1 MRKATSAVD
10 YANMRDKDVEKPAD
24 AESGFGDMES
34 DTPEANP
41 KVDLSPDGKCTC
53 CPYGYH
59 IDLDF
64 LKYCDDI
71 SKGSNIPK
79 IVRPRKP
86 KSPGGPAPM
95 DFRANTLP
103 RGFYLNSQQSNL
115 PKHASVVPSS
125 PISPLSVN
133 TSLSSANNSIPETTT
148 TTATTTKQTVTD
160 PRENASSVYGYNS
173 STRRPS
179 LPGDLPIPFTSP
191 NSNSVFTMPAALATQ
206 SNSGSSS
213 SLSSQLST
221 QSSSGQFSPHSEMSG
236 DTKHSMGV
244 QTPASLLSPGSSS
257 RGSGAS
263 TPQPP
268 AVSSAMLQG
277 IREQIAASL
286 KRIKVLEEQ
295 VKEIPVLQVKI
306 SVLKEEKRLLVMQL
320 KSKNGEQ
327 NLKPEDTD
335 NKQGKQDGDKDGTK
349 RLHRRSLSTGS
360 FQMLEQQWKEQQAEQ
375 EKQKASKDA
384 PAPSEKNSTAKKPKV
399 PPPVPPRSFRSVSV
413 GDTTS
418 LSDIVCYNSALRTTT
433 DVGTNTT
440 VPSRDI
446 GVSYSPRMRHV
457 GVGISNDLLQQELG
471 IVENQKCNTAV
482 VETSEVGVGVSVEQR
497 AVAVGNHTE
506 LRDVGMTTEP
516 EVVKKQKTKH
526 ATRSIGVIVD
536 IPETK
541 DVRTV
546 GVGNGSVSEQQKPQV
561 ETASASTNTPVVNTI
576 DKVTNTVAVNLKTV
590 AVGNFSV
597 KDVLCDRCADV
608 KTKTVAVGVC
618 SIKDTICDRCNNMES
633 KTVGVG
639 RCTINDTVCDKCSN
653 LKTRSIGCTTLANW
667 NQKSVSVLAKVE
679 QTDASTGD
687 DSVLEETVDSGKD
700 QTETKDIG
708 VGEDSIFPLEEVKPP
723 VLIQEEKTV
732 NIVSFATA
740 ARPPLEIVESSSSDE
755 VEDEDDMIPPLQQ
768 ASIIKTTEPQV
779 AEVQPVRHVVR
790 ETVVRE
796 TVVTVTP
803 QDGYEELDGEVKHKE
818 EEEKESLEAVD
829 GFENKHALSPGSS
842 PAISNLRPLRSC
854 LKGKHSTKKVNIKKE
869 IQFVGVNGNGH
880 DESSSDDSSS
890 EESSED
896 ETDDE
901 DSSSSESES
910 SDEGGYNCELG
921 KVIKKGKE
929 DQGKKDVK
937 TISSSEIICEDIKE
951 TDQLVS
957 RELKET
963 HELSEELQEAC
974 GVLEKHVT
982 TPKSV
987 PPRELMMAMN
997 TIQHEWMKA
1006 GAQKTSDVQVVRDY
1020 LAAFEQMATG
1030 VLGKIVNLADGN
1042 GNTALHYSVSHS
1054 NFDIV
1059 EILLETGQCEV
1070 NKQNKAGYTAIMLA
1084 SLAKLQ
1090 GDRQME
1096 VVKKLFQAGDV
1107 NIRATQA
1114 GQTALMLAVSHG
1126 RQEIV
1131 KMLIEAGAEVNLQD
1145 EDGSTALMC
1154 ASEHGHLEIVKLL
1167 LAQPGCDATITDNDD
1182 STALSIAMEAGHRDI
1197 GVLLYAQV
1205 NMGKTAPG
1213 GGKGRRLSPSPTRRK
1228 SP

>member
-1 MRKATSAVD
+1 MRKGASTVD
-10 YANMRDKDVEKPAD
+10 YATMRDKDIEKPAD

-41 KVDLSPDGKCTC
+41 KVDLSPDGKCSC

-86 KSPGGPAPM
+86 KSPGGPLSPAM
-95 DFRANTLP
+95 DYRANTLP

-115 PKHASVVPSS
+115 PRHAPVVPSS

-133 TSLSSANNSIPETTT
+133 TSLSSAINSIPETVKE
-148 TTATTTKQTVTD
+148 TTATKQTVPD

-191 NSNSVFTMPAALATQ
+191 NSNSVFTMPAALANQ

-236 DTKHSMGV
+236 DTKHSLGV

-306 SVLKEEKRLLVMQL
+306 SVLKEEKRLLMMQL

-327 NLKPEDTD
+327 NLKPEDT
-335 NKQGKQDGDKDGTK
+335 NKREKRDDDKDSTK

-375 EKQKASKDA
+375 EKQKPSKGA
-384 PAPSEKNSTAKKPKV
+384 PEPSEKNGTAKKAKV

-418 LSDIVCYNSALRTTT
+418 LSDIVCYNSALRTSVN
-433 DVGTNTT
+433 VGTNTT
-440 VPSRDI
+440 VPSRDV
-446 GVSYSPRMRHV
+446 GVGYSPRMRHV

-506 LRDVGMTTEP
+506 SRDVGMTTEP

-546 GVGNGSVSEQQKPQV
+546 GVGSGSISEQEKPLA
-561 ETASASTNTPVVNTI
+561 ETASVSTNTPTVNTI

-597 KDVLCDRCADV
+597 KDLLCDRCADV
-608 KTKTVAVGVC
+608 KTKTVAVGAC

-639 RCTINDTVCDKCSN
+639 RCTINDTVCDKCTN
-653 LKTRSIGCTTLANW
+653 LKTRSIGCATLANW

-679 QTDASTGD
+679 QSDVGTGD
-687 DSVLEETVDSGKD
+687 SSVLEETDSGKD

-708 VGEDSIFPLEEVKPP
+708 VGEDSIFPLEDVKLP
-723 VLIQEEKTV
+723 VQTQVQETV
-732 NIVSFATA
+732 SIVSSPTES
-740 ARPPLEIVESSSSDE
+740 RPPLEIIESSSSDE
-755 VEDEDDMIPPLQQ
+755 VEDEDMIPPLQQ

-779 AEVQPVRHVVR
+779 AEVQPVHRVVR

-796 TVVTVTP
+796 TVVTVTS
-803 QDGYEELDGEVKHKE
+803 QDGYEELDGEVKEKKE

-929 DQGKKDVK
+929 EQGKKDVK

-951 TDQLVS
+951 A
-957 RELKET
+957 

-1006 GAQKTSDVQVVRDY
+1006 GAQKTSDVHVVRDY
-1020 LAAFEQMATG
+1020 LAAFEQMASG
-1030 VLGKIVNLADGN
+1030 VIGKIVNLADGN

-1096 VVKKLFQAGDV
+1096 VVKKLFQSGDV

-1131 KMLIEAGAEVNLQD
+1131 KMLIDAGAEVNLQD

>member
-1 MRKATSAVD
+1 MRKGASTVD
-10 YANMRDKDVEKPAD
+10 YATMRDKDIEKPAD

-41 KVDLSPDGKCTC
+41 KVDLSPDGKCSC

-86 KSPGGPAPM
+86 KSPGGPLSPAM
-95 DFRANTLP
+95 DYRANTLP

-115 PKHASVVPSS
+115 PRHAPVVPSS

-133 TSLSSANNSIPETTT
+133 TSLSSAINSIPETVKET
-148 TTATTTKQTVTD
+148 TTTKQTVPD

-191 NSNSVFTMPAALATQ
+191 NSNSVFTMPAALANQ

-236 DTKHSMGV
+236 DTKHSLGV

-306 SVLKEEKRLLVMQL
+306 SVLKEEKRLLMMQL

-327 NLKPEDTD
+327 NLKPEDT
-335 NKQGKQDGDKDGTK
+335 NKREKRDDDKDGTK

-375 EKQKASKDA
+375 EKQKPSKGA
-384 PAPSEKNSTAKKPKV
+384 PEPPEKNGTAKKAKV

-418 LSDIVCYNSALRTTT
+418 LSDIVCYNSALRTSVN
-433 DVGTNTT
+433 VGTNTM
-440 VPSRDI
+440 VPSRDV
-446 GVSYSPRMRHV
+446 GVGYSPRMRHV

-506 LRDVGMTTEP
+506 SRDVGMTTEP

-546 GVGNGSVSEQQKPQV
+546 GVGSGSVTEQEKPHA
-561 ETASASTNTPVVNTI
+561 ETASVSTNTPTVNTI

-597 KDVLCDRCADV
+597 KDLLCDRCADV
-608 KTKTVAVGVC
+608 KTKTVAVGAC

-639 RCTINDTVCDKCSN
+639 HCTINDTVCDKCTN
-653 LKTRSIGCTTLANW
+653 LKTRSIGCATLANW

-679 QTDASTGD
+679 QSDAGTGD
-687 DSVLEETVDSGKD
+687 SSVLEETDSGKD

-708 VGEDSIFPLEEVKPP
+708 VGEDSIFPLEDVKLP
-723 VLIQEEKTV
+723 VQTQVQETV
-732 NIVSFATA
+732 SIVSSPTES
-740 ARPPLEIVESSSSDE
+740 RPPLEIVESSSSDE
-755 VEDEDDMIPPLQQ
+755 VEDEDMIPPLQQ

-779 AEVQPVRHVVR
+779 AEVQPVHRVVR

-796 TVVTVTP
+796 TVVTVTS
-803 QDGYEELDGEVKHKE
+803 QDGYEELDGEVKEKE

-929 DQGKKDVK
+929 EQGKKDVK

-951 TDQLVS
+951 AGQLVS

-1006 GAQKTSDVQVVRDY
+1006 GAQKTSDVHVVRDY
-1020 LAAFEQMATG
+1020 LAAFEQMASG
-1030 VLGKIVNLADGN
+1030 VIGKIVNLADGN

-1096 VVKKLFQAGDV
+1096 VVKKLFQSGDV

-1131 KMLIEAGAEVNLQD
+1131 KMLIDAGAEVNLQD
-1145 EDGSTALMC
+1145 E
-1154 ASEHGHLEIVKLL
+1154 
-1167 LAQPGCDATITDNDD
+1167 DD

>member
-1 MRKATSAVD
+1 MRKGASTVD
-10 YANMRDKDVEKPAD
+10 YATMRDKDIEKPAD

-41 KVDLSPDGKCTC
+41 KVDLSPDGKCSC

-86 KSPGGPAPM
+86 KSPGGPLSPAM
-95 DFRANTLP
+95 DYRANTLP

-115 PKHASVVPSS
+115 PRHAPVVPSS

-133 TSLSSANNSIPETTT
+133 TSLSSAINSIPETVKET
-148 TTATTTKQTVTD
+148 TTTKQTVPD

-191 NSNSVFTMPAALATQ
+191 NSNSVFTMPAALANQ

-236 DTKHSMGV
+236 DTKHSLGV

-306 SVLKEEKRLLVMQL
+306 SVLKEEKRLLMMQL

-327 NLKPEDTD
+327 NLKPEDT
-335 NKQGKQDGDKDGTK
+335 NKREKRDDDKDGTK

-375 EKQKASKDA
+375 EKQKPSKGA
-384 PAPSEKNSTAKKPKV
+384 PEPPEKNGTAKKAKV

-418 LSDIVCYNSALRTTT
+418 LSDIVCYNSALRTSVN
-433 DVGTNTT
+433 VGTNTM
-440 VPSRDI
+440 VPSRDV
-446 GVSYSPRMRHV
+446 GVGYSPRMRHV

-506 LRDVGMTTEP
+506 SRDVGMTTEP

-546 GVGNGSVSEQQKPQV
+546 GVGSGSVTEQEKPHA
-561 ETASASTNTPVVNTI
+561 ETASVSTNTPTVNTI

-597 KDVLCDRCADV
+597 KDLLCDRCADV
-608 KTKTVAVGVC
+608 KTKTVAVGAC

-639 RCTINDTVCDKCSN
+639 HCTINDTVCDKCTN
-653 LKTRSIGCTTLANW
+653 LKTRSIGCATLANW

-679 QTDASTGD
+679 QSDAGTGD
-687 DSVLEETVDSGKD
+687 SSVLEETDSGKD

-708 VGEDSIFPLEEVKPP
+708 VGEDSIFPLEDVKLP
-723 VLIQEEKTV
+723 VQTQVQETV
-732 NIVSFATA
+732 SIVSSPTES
-740 ARPPLEIVESSSSDE
+740 RPPLEIVESSSSDE
-755 VEDEDDMIPPLQQ
+755 VEDEDMIPPLQQ

-779 AEVQPVRHVVR
+779 AEVQPVHRVVR

-796 TVVTVTP
+796 TVVTVTS
-803 QDGYEELDGEVKHKE
+803 QDGYEELDGEVKEKE

-929 DQGKKDVK
+929 EQGKKDVK

-951 TDQLVS
+951 A
-957 RELKET
+957 

-1006 GAQKTSDVQVVRDY
+1006 GAQKTSDVHVVRDY
-1020 LAAFEQMATG
+1020 LAAFEQMASG
-1030 VLGKIVNLADGN
+1030 VIGKIVNLADGN

-1096 VVKKLFQAGDV
+1096 VVKKLFQSGDV

-1131 KMLIEAGAEVNLQD
+1131 KMLIDAGAEVNLQD

>member
-1 MRKATSAVD
+1 MRKGASTVD
-10 YANMRDKDVEKPAD
+10 YATMRDKDIEKPAD

-41 KVDLSPDGKCTC
+41 KVDLSPDGKCSC

-86 KSPGGPAPM
+86 KSPGGPLSPAM
-95 DFRANTLP
+95 DYRANTLP

-115 PKHASVVPSS
+115 PRHAPVVPSS

-133 TSLSSANNSIPETTT
+133 TSLSSAINSIPETVKE
-148 TTATTTKQTVTD
+148 TTATKQTVPD

-191 NSNSVFTMPAALATQ
+191 NSNSVFTMPAALANQ

-236 DTKHSMGV
+236 DTKHSLGV

-306 SVLKEEKRLLVMQL
+306 SVLKEEKRLLMMQL

-327 NLKPEDTD
+327 NLKPEDT
-335 NKQGKQDGDKDGTK
+335 NKREKRDDDKDSTK

-375 EKQKASKDA
+375 EKQKPSKGA
-384 PAPSEKNSTAKKPKV
+384 PEPSEKNGTAKKAKV

-418 LSDIVCYNSALRTTT
+418 LSDIVCYNSALRTSVN
-433 DVGTNTT
+433 VGTNTT
-440 VPSRDI
+440 VPSRDV
-446 GVSYSPRMRHV
+446 GVGYSPRMRHV

-506 LRDVGMTTEP
+506 SRDVGMTTEP

-546 GVGNGSVSEQQKPQV
+546 GVGSGSISEQEKPLA
-561 ETASASTNTPVVNTI
+561 ETASVSTNTPTVNTI

-597 KDVLCDRCADV
+597 KDLLCDRCADV
-608 KTKTVAVGVC
+608 KTKTVAVGAC

-639 RCTINDTVCDKCSN
+639 RCTINDTVCDKCTN
-653 LKTRSIGCTTLANW
+653 LKTRSIGCATLANW

-679 QTDASTGD
+679 QSDVGTGD
-687 DSVLEETVDSGKD
+687 SSVLEETDSGKD

-708 VGEDSIFPLEEVKPP
+708 VGEDSIFPLEDVKLP
-723 VLIQEEKTV
+723 VQTQVQETV
-732 NIVSFATA
+732 SIVSSPTES
-740 ARPPLEIVESSSSDE
+740 RPPLEIIESSSSDE
-755 VEDEDDMIPPLQQ
+755 VEDEDMIPPLQQ

-779 AEVQPVRHVVR
+779 AEVQPVHRVVR

-796 TVVTVTP
+796 TVVTVTS
-803 QDGYEELDGEVKHKE
+803 QDGYEELDGEVKEKKE

-929 DQGKKDVK
+929 EQGKKDVK

-951 TDQLVS
+951 AGQLVS

-1006 GAQKTSDVQVVRDY
+1006 GAQKTSDVHVVRDY
-1020 LAAFEQMATG
+1020 LAAFEQMASG
-1030 VLGKIVNLADGN
+1030 VIGKIVNLADGN

-1096 VVKKLFQAGDV
+1096 VVKKLFQSGDV

-1131 KMLIEAGAEVNLQD
+1131 KMLIDAGAEVNLQD
-1145 EDGSTALMC
+1145 E
-1154 ASEHGHLEIVKLL
+1154 
-1167 LAQPGCDATITDNDD
+1167 DD

>member
-1 MRKATSAVD
+1 MRKATSTVD
-10 YANMRDKDVEKPAD
+10 YATMRDKDVEKPAD

-71 SKGSNIPK
+71 TKGSNIPK

-86 KSPGGPAPM
+86 KSPGGPPAM
-95 DFRANTLP
+95 DYRANTLP
-103 RGFYLNSQQSNL
+103 RGFYLNSQQSGL
-115 PKHASVVPSS
+115 PRHTSVVPPS

-148 TTATTTKQTVTD
+148 ATTMKQTVPD

-191 NSNSVFTMPAALATQ
+191 NSNSVFTMPAALANQ

-221 QSSSGQFSPHSEMSG
+221 QSSSGQFSPHSEMSAG
-236 DTKHSMGV
+236 ETKHSLGV

-263 TPQPP
+263 TPQPS
-268 AVSSAMLQG
+268 VNSAMLQG

-327 NLKPEDTD
+327 NLKPEDTNRREKRD
-335 NKQGKQDGDKDGTK
+335 DDKDGTK

-375 EKQKASKDA
+375 GKQKACKDA
-384 PAPSEKNSTAKKPKV
+384 PEPSEKNGAGKKPKV

-418 LSDIVCYNSALRTTT
+418 LSDIVCYNSALRTSV
-433 DVGTNTT
+433 DAGTNTT

-446 GVSYSPRMRHV
+446 GVGYSPLMRHV

-471 IVENQKCNTAV
+471 IVENQCNTAA

-506 LRDVGMTTEP
+506 SRDVGMTTEP

-546 GVGNGSVSEQQKPQV
+546 GVGNGSVSEQQKPLA
-561 ETASASTNTPVVNTI
+561 ETVSVSTNTPVINTI

-597 KDVLCDRCADV
+597 KDLLCDRCADV
-608 KTKTVAVGVC
+608 KTKTVAVGAC

-653 LKTRSIGCTTLANW
+653 LKTRSIGCATLANW

-679 QTDASTGD
+679 QSDASTGD
-687 DSVLEETVDSGKD
+687 DSVIEETDSGKD

-708 VGEDSIFPLEEVKPP
+708 VGEDSVFPLEDVKLP
-723 VLIQEEKTV
+723 VQMQEEKTV
-732 NIVSFATA
+732 NVVSSVTA

-755 VEDEDDMIPPLQQ
+755 VEDEEDMIPPLQQ

-779 AEVQPVRHVVR
+779 AEVQPVRQVVR

-796 TVVTVTP
+796 TVVTVRP
-803 QDGYEELDGEVKHKE
+803 QDGYEELDGEVKDKKE
-818 EEEKESLEAVD
+818 EDEEKESLEAGD

-880 DESSSDDSSS
+880 DESSSEDSSS

-901 DSSSSESES
+901 DSSSSEEES

-929 DQGKKDVK
+929 DQGKKGVK

-951 TDQLVS
+951 TDLLVS

-963 HELSEELQEAC
+963 YELSEELQEAC

-997 TIQHEWMKA
+997 TIQQEWMKA
-1006 GAQKTSDVQVVRDY
+1006 GAQKTSDVHVVRDY
-1020 LAAFEQMATG
+1020 LAAFQQMASG
-1030 VLGKIVNLADGN
+1030 VLAKIVNLADGN

-1096 VVKKLFQAGDV
+1096 VVKKLFQSGDV

-1131 KMLIEAGAEVNLQD
+1131 KMLIDAGAEVNLQD
-1145 EDGSTALMC
+1145 E
-1154 ASEHGHLEIVKLL
+1154 
-1167 LAQPGCDATITDNDD
+1167 DD

>member
-1 MRKATSAVD
+1 MRKGASTVD
-10 YANMRDKDVEKPAD
+10 YATMRDKDIEKPAD

-41 KVDLSPDGKCTC
+41 KVDLSPDGKCSC

-86 KSPGGPAPM
+86 KSPGGPLSPAM
-95 DFRANTLP
+95 DYRANTLP

-115 PKHASVVPSS
+115 PRHAPVVPSS

-133 TSLSSANNSIPETTT
+133 TSLSSAINSIPETVKET
-148 TTATTTKQTVTD
+148 TTTKQTVPD

-191 NSNSVFTMPAALATQ
+191 NSNSVFTMPAALANQ

-236 DTKHSMGV
+236 DTKHSLGV

-306 SVLKEEKRLLVMQL
+306 SVLKEEKRLLMMQL

-327 NLKPEDTD
+327 NLKPEDT
-335 NKQGKQDGDKDGTK
+335 NKREKRDDDKDGTK

-375 EKQKASKDA
+375 EKQKPSKGA
-384 PAPSEKNSTAKKPKV
+384 PEPPEKNGTAKKAKV

-418 LSDIVCYNSALRTTT
+418 LSDIVCYNSALRTSVN
-433 DVGTNTT
+433 VGTNTM
-440 VPSRDI
+440 VPSRDV
-446 GVSYSPRMRHV
+446 GVGYSPRMRHV

-506 LRDVGMTTEP
+506 SRDVGMTTEP

-546 GVGNGSVSEQQKPQV
+546 GVGSGSVTEQEKPHA
-561 ETASASTNTPVVNTI
+561 ETASVSTNTPTVNTI

-597 KDVLCDRCADV
+597 KDLLCDRCADV
-608 KTKTVAVGVC
+608 KTKTVAVGAC

-639 RCTINDTVCDKCSN
+639 HCTINDTVCDKCTN
-653 LKTRSIGCTTLANW
+653 LKTRSIGCATLANW

-679 QTDASTGD
+679 QSDAGTGD
-687 DSVLEETVDSGKD
+687 SSVLEETDSGKD

-708 VGEDSIFPLEEVKPP
+708 VGEDSIFPLEDVKLP
-723 VLIQEEKTV
+723 VQTQVQETV
-732 NIVSFATA
+732 SIVSSPTES
-740 ARPPLEIVESSSSDE
+740 RPPLEIVESSSSDE
-755 VEDEDDMIPPLQQ
+755 VEDEDMIPPLQQ

-779 AEVQPVRHVVR
+779 AEVQPVHRVVR

-796 TVVTVTP
+796 TVVTVTS
-803 QDGYEELDGEVKHKE
+803 QDGYEELDGEVKEKE

-929 DQGKKDVK
+929 EQGKKDVK

-951 TDQLVS
+951 AGQLVS

-1006 GAQKTSDVQVVRDY
+1006 GAQKTSDVHVVRDY
-1020 LAAFEQMATG
+1020 LAAFEQMASG
-1030 VLGKIVNLADGN
+1030 VIGKIVNLADGN

-1096 VVKKLFQAGDV
+1096 VVKKLFQSGDV

-1131 KMLIEAGAEVNLQD
+1131 KMLIDAGAEVNLQD